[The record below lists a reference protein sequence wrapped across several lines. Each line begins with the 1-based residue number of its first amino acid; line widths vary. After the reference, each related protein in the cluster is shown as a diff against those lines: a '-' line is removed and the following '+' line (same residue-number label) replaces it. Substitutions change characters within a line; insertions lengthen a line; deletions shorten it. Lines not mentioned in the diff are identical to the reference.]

1 MLAAIGLVATESS
14 RVEELLREL
23 FCYLIDSPYGR
34 IITAGEDMFVL
45 CNSCLKVARYN
56 RKLTKA
62 QIKHLVGIAKAL
74 EIFRPKRNFLIH
86 ARWEKAKLPGD
97 HVGLKSNRA
106 LPHKEGKGIEEG
118 EIWGVKDAQQLAECF
133 QGVAE
138 HIEMLIETFDT
149 EPYGRLISRDNWDKM
164 SIGLSKYLPAAW
176 KSEYFASLE

>member
-34 IITAGEDMFVL
+34 IITAGEDLSVL

-56 RKLTKA
+56 HKLTKA
-62 QIKHLVGIAKAL
+62 QIKHLVGIAKAI
-74 EIFRPKRNFLIH
+74 ETFRPMRNFLIH

-106 LPHKEGKGIEEG
+106 LPNREGKGIEEG
-118 EIWGVKDAQQLAECF
+118 EVWGVKDAQQLAECF
-133 QGVAE
+133 QGVAR
-138 HIEMLIETFDT
+138 HIEMLMETFDT
-149 EPYGRLISRDNWDKM
+149 DPYVRLISRDNWHKLNV
-164 SIGLSKYLPAAW
+164 GLGKYLPKAW
-176 KSEYFASLE
+176 QSDYFARLE